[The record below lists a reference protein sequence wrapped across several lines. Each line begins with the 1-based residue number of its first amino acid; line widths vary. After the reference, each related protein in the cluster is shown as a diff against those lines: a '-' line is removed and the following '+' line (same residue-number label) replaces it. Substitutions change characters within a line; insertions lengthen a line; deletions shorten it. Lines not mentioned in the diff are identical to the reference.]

1 MSTDE
6 IFYGDH
12 FANSYNGAGTGL
24 TAIPRSALA
33 AAAPNTVVVNDG
45 AGLLSAAAQLSPAQ
59 GGTGADTSA
68 STGVAKV
75 AAGIWSVSA
84 VVNADVA
91 AGAAIARSKL
101 ASGSA
106 NYVVINSG
114 AGVLTEEQF
123 LAVSRGGTGQDLSGV
138 GVGPFVLTNSS
149 GTIASTLQYTS
160 AATPSTLV
168 SRDVS
173 GNFAGNVGT
182 FTNLITPTISAVG
195 DLTISPAG
203 GDIFLGTNL
212 VHMTPT
218 SIPGGDTMWYAGN
231 IQTVG
236 AVTSTI
242 ISVPTVSKTA
252 YQFDVLFAAGD
263 TATTAA
269 AGFSFKVRAKNTGA
283 VSVGAILQ
291 KTTSADAAI
300 NTANVT
306 ASLSGANVVFQVVGV
321 VGKTINWVARV
332 GVVAQTY

>member
-1 MSTDE
+1 MSTEE

-12 FANSYNGAGTGL
+12 FANSYNGAGSGL
-24 TAIPRSALA
+24 TSIPRGALV
-33 AAAPNTVVVNDG
+33 AAAPNTVVINDG
-45 AGLLSAAAQLSPAQ
+45 AGLLSAAAQLSPSR
-59 GGTGADTSA
+59 GGTGVDTSA
-68 STGVAKV
+68 STGVAKI
-75 AAGIWSVSA
+75 AAGVWSASA
-84 VVNADVA
+84 IVNADVS
-91 AGAAIARSKL
+91 AGAAIARTKL

-106 NYVVINSG
+106 NYVVINNP

-149 GTIASTLQYTS
+149 GVISAATQFTP

-218 SIPGGDTMWYAGN
+218 GIPGGDTMWYAGN
-231 IQTVG
+231 VQTVG
-236 AVTSTI
+236 AASANVISIPTS
-242 ISVPTVSKTA
+242 SKNA
-252 YQFDVLFAAGD
+252 YQFSVIFAAGN
-263 TATTAA
+263 TGSAAA
-269 AGFSFKVRAKNTGA
+269 AGYSFTLRAKNTGA
-283 VSVGAILQ
+283 VSIGAILQ
-291 KTTSADAAI
+291 KSISADAALV
-300 NTANVT
+300 TANVT
-306 ASLSGANVVFQVVGV
+306 AGVSGANVVFQVAGV
-321 VGKTINWVARV
+321 AGLTINWVARV
-332 GVVAQTY
+332 SVVVQAY

>member
-24 TAIPRSALA
+24 TAIPRAALA
-33 AAAPNTVVVNDG
+33 AAAPNTVVINDG
-45 AGLLSAAAQLSPAQ
+45 AGLLSSVSQLSPAQ

-75 AAGIWSVSA
+75 AAGTWSVSA

-106 NYVVINSG
+106 NYVVVNSG

-123 LAVSRGGTGQDLSGV
+123 LSVSRGGTGQDLSGV

-149 GTIASTLQYTS
+149 GVISATTQFTS
-160 AATPSTLV
+160 AATPNTLV

-182 FTNLITPTISAVG
+182 FSNIITPTISSVG

-212 VHMTPT
+212 IHMTPT
-218 SIPGGDTMWYAGN
+218 TIPGGDTMWYAGN
-231 IQTVG
+231 VQTVG
-236 AVTSTI
+236 AASANVIT
-242 ISVPTVSKTA
+242 VPTSSKRA
-252 YQFDVLFAAGD
+252 YQFSVIFAAGD
-263 TATTAA
+263 TGSSAA
-269 AGFSFKVRAKNTGA
+269 AGFSFALRAKNTGA
-283 VSVGAILQ
+283 VSIGAILQ
-291 KTTSADAAI
+291 KTVSADAALS
-300 NTANVT
+300 TSDVT
-306 ASLSGANVVFQVVGV
+306 ASVSGSNVVFQVAGV
-321 VGKTINWVARV
+321 AGLTINWVARV
-332 GVVAQTY
+332 SVVTQSY